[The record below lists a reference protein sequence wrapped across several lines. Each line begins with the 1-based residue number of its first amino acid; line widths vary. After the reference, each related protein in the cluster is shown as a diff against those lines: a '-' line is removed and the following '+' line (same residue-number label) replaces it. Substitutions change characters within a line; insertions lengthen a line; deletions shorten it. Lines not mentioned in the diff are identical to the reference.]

1 MNVLIPHNWLTEYL
15 KTNLKPKEIAEKLSL
30 GGISVEKLE
39 RVPSGLVNGTEYVY
53 DIEVTSNRPDTMS
66 VIGVAREGAAI
77 LNKECV
83 LPKVPEIF
91 SSRQR
96 ALLSIE
102 IKEPQLCRR
111 YLGVVL
117 DHIEVKPS
125 PEPIQQRLKLAGL
138 RPINNIVDITNY
150 VMLEYGPLH
159 AFDLD
164 LLNKDEKGNAKIII
178 RKAKKG
184 EKVITLDKQ
193 HFELKP
199 DMLVIADSKEP
210 IAIAGIKGGLKAEV
224 TAKTERIVLEC
235 ASFDPISIRKTS
247 RALSLQTDASVRFDK
262 DLVPLGREVAFR
274 RAVDLLQKFAGAK
287 IASRVVDA
295 YPKKIKSKKIEF
307 HFSTVERILGAKIP
321 QARAFRILQSL
332 GFKVA
337 GSGKKV
343 VISVPYWRH
352 NDIEREE
359 DFVEEV
365 ARVYG
370 YHKLSGKLMD
380 TRIPKEVRTK
390 SFEWED
396 RAKDILVSQGFSEV
410 YTYSFVSKRLL
421 EQSGSDSKKHLKIAN
436 PLSQEFEY
444 MRRELL
450 PSLFEVAKRNYK
462 KFLEIKIF
470 ELNHVYSGEALP
482 YERRRLGGLLLAKR
496 GKDDLFYKLKGV
508 LENLLTGLGISD
520 FVFEKE
526 TERGSMI
533 KVCGKKVGT
542 LSLVKSYLFLV
553 NFGITDPVFAFD
565 LDFEELAKHVSE
577 SKSYTTIPKYPAIE
591 FDLSVVVAR
600 EVPWLEIQ
608 TLVEKADRLVRKV
621 ELFDVYQGKRIGTGK
636 KSLAF
641 RITYRS
647 DSRSLKQEEARRI
660 HDKIIV
666 KLKKDFQAQI
676 RE

>member
-1 MNVLIPHNWLTEYL
+1 MNILIPHNWLNEYL

-30 GGISVEKLE
+30 GGVSVEKLE
-39 RVPSGLVNGTEYVY
+39 RVPAGLVDGAEYVY
-53 DIEVTSNRPDTMS
+53 DIEVTSNRPDIMS

-83 LPKVPEIF
+83 LPKIPEI
-91 SSRQR
+91 SDPRQR
-96 ALLSIE
+96 VSLSIE
-102 IKEPQLCRR
+102 IKEPRLCRR

-117 DHIEVKPS
+117 DHIEIKPS
-125 PEPIQQRLKLAGL
+125 PESIQQRLKLAGL
-138 RPINNIVDITNY
+138 RPINNVVDITNY

-178 RKAKKG
+178 RKARKG
-184 EKVITLDKQ
+184 EEVITLDKQ

-210 IAIAGIKGGLKAEV
+210 IAIAGIKGGAKPEV
-224 TAKTERIVLEC
+224 TAKTRRIVLEC

-262 DLVPLGREVAFR
+262 DLVPLGREAAFR

-295 YPKKIKSKKIEF
+295 YPKKIKPKKIEF
-307 HFSTVERILGAKIP
+307 HLSTVERILGVKIP
-321 QARAFRILQSL
+321 REAAFRILQSL
-332 GFKVA
+332 GFKIT

-343 VISVPYWRH
+343 VVSVPYWRH

-365 ARVYG
+365 ARVHG

-380 TRIPKEVRTK
+380 TRIPEEVRTK

-410 YTYSFVSKRLL
+410 CTYSFVSKRLL
-421 EQSGSDSKKHLKIAN
+421 EQSGSDSKGYLKLAN

-462 KFLEIKIF
+462 KFPEIKIF
-470 ELNHVYSGEALP
+470 ELANVYSGQDIP
-482 YERRRLGGLLLAKR
+482 YEHRRLAGLLLAKR
-496 GKDDLFYKLKGV
+496 GKVDLFYKLKGV
-508 LENLLTGLGISD
+508 LENLLAGLGISD

-526 TERGSMI
+526 TERGGII
-533 KVCGKKVGT
+533 KVCGKKVGS
-542 LSLVKSYLFLV
+542 LGLVKSYLFLV
-553 NFGITDPVFAFD
+553 NFGIKDLVFAFD
-565 LDFEELAKHVSE
+565 LDFEELAKHISE
-577 SKSYTTIPKYPAIE
+577 SKSYTAIPKYPAIE
-591 FDLSVVVAR
+591 LDLSVVVLKDTS
-600 EVPWLEIQ
+600 WLEIQ
-608 TLVEKADRLVRKV
+608 NFVQEVDKLVRKV
-621 ELFDVYQGKRIGTGK
+621 ELFDVYKGKRIGTGK

-647 DSRSLKQEEARRI
+647 DSRSLKQEEAQEV
-660 HDKIIV
+660 HNQIIT
-666 KLKKDFQAQI
+666 KLKKDFKAKI